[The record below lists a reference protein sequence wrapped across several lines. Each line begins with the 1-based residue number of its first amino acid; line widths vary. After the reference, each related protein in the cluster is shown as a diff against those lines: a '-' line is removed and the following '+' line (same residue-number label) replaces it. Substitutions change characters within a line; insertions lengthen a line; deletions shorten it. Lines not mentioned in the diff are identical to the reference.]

1 MIYTTLEQLPTTMTS
16 PPAIMR
22 PYQSAD
28 DAFLRDP
35 LFNLYNNKIDK
46 KQEIILFSDKKT
58 PLTANDYF
66 SFESVIR
73 SFFNSCKYD
82 AISRYKQVYKTDNYN
97 TDALKSFLD
106 AIKVIVYNLRL
117 IPRFSFYPDGAKA
130 VFILDDQEI
139 TVEYD
144 LDEPEF
150 VFVSKF
156 VDEVLHIKNIT
167 VDNLS
172 HAWGEFM

>member
-1 MIYTTLEQLPTTMTS
+1 MYYPALEQLPTTRIS

-28 DAFLRDP
+28 YISP
-35 LFNLYNNKIDK
+35 WESLFNKNIDK
-46 KQEIILFSDKKT
+46 KQNTNLISDKEIV
-58 PLTANDYF
+58 LTVNNYF
-66 SFESVIR
+66 GFEIAIHSF
-73 SFFNSCKYD
+73 NNCKLD
-82 AISRYKQVYKTDNYN
+82 AISRYKQVYKTDHYN
-97 TDALKSFLD
+97 TDALKPFLE
-106 AIKVIVYNLRL
+106 AIKVIVYNSRL

-130 VFILDDQEI
+130 VFILHDQEI

-172 HAWGEFM
+172 YAWGEIM